1 MTKVKKKTIKEI
13 KFLTTETLKPICFKL
28 DTTKS
33 ILLIK
38 SFHKR
43 LKMYKDFRVQPTVI
57 IHYNWHIVK

>member
-1 MTKVKKKTIKEI
+1 MTEMKKTIEEI
-13 KFLTTETLKPICFKL
+13 KFLTAETLKPICFKL

-43 LKMYKDFRVQPTVI
+43 LNRYKDFRVQPPLI
-57 IHYNWHIVK
+57 INYNWHIVK